1 LYDETSSADDG
12 RMPRRTAAD
21 RHTDSAPTAAPDQER
36 ALEDLLAA
44 FHHPTRRWLHE
55 ILAVDGPANV
65 GQLAARTGL
74 AVGSVSH
81 HLKYLH
87 RQGFVEPAPDL
98 ARDTR
103 ESWWRSLS
111 RDLSWEVDDFEP
123 GTVGRKV
130 AEAAAV
136 ENFRHQVRAVQ
147 DWLRRQP
154 HEPRAWRRAAG
165 SSDSMSVAT
174 AAQLEDLGHRLNDLV
189 RTWVDECRADAEIH
203 PDAERRSVRAVLRTF
218 ASGPVHP

>member
-1 LYDETSSADDG
+1 
-12 RMPRRTAAD
+12 MPRRPAAD
-21 RHTDSAPTAAPDQER
+21 RHAASAPTCPSNDEQ
-36 ALEDLLAA
+36 ALGDLLAA

-87 RQGFVEPAPDL
+87 RQGLVEPAPEL

-111 RDLSWEVDDFEP
+111 RDLVWDVDDFEP
-123 GTVGRKV
+123 GTLGRRV
-130 AEAAAV
+130 AETAAV

-147 DWLRRQP
+147 DWLRRHP
-154 HEPRAWRRAAG
+154 DEPRPWRRAAG
-165 SSDSMSVAT
+165 SSDTMSVAT
-174 AAQLEDLGHRLNDLV
+174 SEQLEDLGHRLNDLV
-189 RTWVDECRADAEIH
+189 RAWVEECRADVEVH
-203 PDAERRSVRAVLRTF
+203 PDAERRPVRACLRTF
-218 ASGPVHP
+218 PSGPVRP

>member
-1 LYDETSSADDG
+1 
-12 RMPRRTAAD
+12 MPRRTAAD
-21 RHTDSAPTAAPDQER
+21 RHADSAPASGAPAGDEQ
-36 ALEDLLAA
+36 ALGDLLAA

-87 RQGFVEPAPDL
+87 RQGLVEPAPNH

-111 RDLSWEVDDFEP
+111 RDLVWEVDDFAP
-123 GTVGRKV
+123 GTLGRKV
-130 AEAAAV
+130 AETAAV

-147 DWLRRQP
+147 DWLKRQP
-154 HEPRAWRRAAG
+154 EEPRVWRRAAG

-174 AAQLEDLGHRLNDLV
+174 AEQLEDLGRRLNDLV
-189 RTWVDECRADAEIH
+189 RAWVDECKADAEVH

-218 ASGPVHP
+218 PSGPVRP